1 MNYLQTELDLIR
13 DEAVKLR
20 AYRCSNG
27 HLTIGVGHKLT
38 PREINAD
45 MTEISL
51 EQAGYLLH
59 QDIGLALAGC
69 YGIFGRWVFDGLSEP
84 RQRALVNMC
93 FQMGTKGLAGF
104 VNMIA
109 AIMRGDWATAYT
121 EALDSKWAKSDSPA
135 RAKRVALALRA
146 DVDERTMRRSA

>member
-1 MNYLQTELDLIR
+1 MKYLQCELDLIR
-13 DEAVKLR
+13 DEGVRLR
-20 AYRCSNG
+20 AYKCTNG

-38 PREINAD
+38 PRELQSD
-45 MTEISL
+45 MTEVSL

-69 YGIFGRWVFDGLSEP
+69 YGIFGRWHFDGLSEP

-93 FQMGTKGLAGF
+93 FQMGTDGLSKF
-104 VNMIA
+104 RKMVD
-109 AIMRGDWATAYT
+109 AIMREDWPEAHK

-135 RAKRVALALRA
+135 RAQRVAKELLGGA
-146 DVDERTMRRSA
+146 

>member
-13 DEAVKLR
+13 DEGVKLR
-20 AYRCSNG
+20 AYKCSKG
-27 HLTIGVGHKLT
+27 HLTIGVGHALT
-38 PREINAD
+38 QREIQSG

-69 YGIFGRWVFDGLSEP
+69 YGIFGRWLFDGLSEP

-93 FQMGTKGLAGF
+93 FQLGTAGLADF
-104 VNMIA
+104 KRMVK
-109 AIMRGDWATAYT
+109 AIMRGDWGTAYI
-121 EALDSKWAKSDSPA
+121 EALDSKWARSDSPA
-135 RAKRVALALRA
+135 RAKRVALALKA
-146 DVDERTMRRSA
+146 DTDERDMRRSA

>member
-13 DEAVKLR
+13 DEGVRLR
-20 AYRCSNG
+20 AYKCAAG

-38 PREINAD
+38 PREIQSD

-69 YGIFGRWVFDGLSEP
+69 YGIFGRWLFDGMSEP
-84 RQRALVNMC
+84 RQRALVNMA
-93 FQMGTKGLAGF
+93 FQLGTEGLANF
-104 VNMIA
+104 KRMVA
-109 AIMRGDWATAYT
+109 AILRGDWAEAHK

-135 RAKRVALALRA
+135 RAQRVAKGLLEDA
-146 DVDERTMRRSA
+146 

>member
-13 DEAVKLR
+13 DEGVRLR
-20 AYRCSNG
+20 AYKCTTG

-38 PREINAD
+38 PREIQSD

-69 YGIFGRWVFDGLSEP
+69 YGIFGRWHFDGLSEP

-93 FQMGTKGLAGF
+93 FQMGTAGLAKF
-104 VNMIA
+104 RKMVA
-109 AIMRGDWATAYT
+109 AIMRNDWGTAYV

-135 RAKRVALALRA
+135 RAKRVALALKA
-146 DVDERTMRRSA
+146 GVDERDMRRSA